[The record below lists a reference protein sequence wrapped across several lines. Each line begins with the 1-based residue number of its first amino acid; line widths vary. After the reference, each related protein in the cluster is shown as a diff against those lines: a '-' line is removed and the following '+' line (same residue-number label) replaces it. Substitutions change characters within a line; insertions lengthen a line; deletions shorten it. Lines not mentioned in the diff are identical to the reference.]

1 MNLATKLTVA
11 RVIAIPVFMLAF
23 MWQSPRSSLVEDWG
37 KIAAAVIF
45 ILAAITDYYDGY
57 LARRYNMITTFGK
70 FIDPIADK
78 LLVSAALIVMVAYKE
93 ITYTSAWIVV
103 IIIAREFSV
112 TGLRLICAEQGN
124 VIAASPAGKFKTVTQ
139 LLAIITALIFIS
151 VRVIL
156 ETKNLTEYSNQ
167 FNAYYGYVI
176 QGLMIIAAI
185 ATIYSGYDYF
195 RKNKLFLEK

>member
-1 MNLATKLTVA
+1 M
-11 RVIAIPVFMLAF
+11 
-23 MWQSPRSSLVEDWG
+23 
-37 KIAAAVIF
+37 
-45 ILAAITDYYDGY
+45 
-57 LARRYNMITTFGK
+57 
-70 FIDPIADK
+70 
-78 LLVSAALIVMVAYKE
+78 
-93 ITYTSAWIVV
+93 
-103 IIIAREFSV
+103 
-112 TGLRLICAEQGN
+112 ICAEQGK

-139 LLAIITALIFIS
+139 LVAIITALIFIS

-176 QGLMIIAAI
+176 QTLMIIAAI